1 MLCPGPN
8 GRIGTLLFQDST
20 TIPCVMEPIQG
31 QIMGVVR
38 ILMLVTIPISIL
50 FLWGKMRDQKPIF
63 SDLVHIAI
71 VFILLIGYGTF
82 FQDMTGFVGSVAN
95 ALYPSDR
102 ILAFYEALWGSP
114 LVPET
119 AGSFLSFL
127 SDPMGLFY
135 VLLVDFLKVLVFL
148 FTLIRYAL
156 LSFLYVI
163 GPLLFAMGTIPGL
176 FFMVLQW
183 ARNALEI
190 MFWLVIHN
198 VFIAIFTAI
207 DLIQAI
213 QPAPLSVTITNRV
226 LSIGVM
232 LVLVL
237 MFLFVPILTHLL
249 LDRSYEG
256 IGSFVGPQAT
266 MMGKRMF
273 EAGFLRP
280 LSTGEMPLGLGELK
294 FGTVTK
300 DTGQGKRVYRKKQ
313 FRIGPYSV
321 TSLLWKRKPK
331 EKKELPAESASQDT
345 PQKSPLKTR
354 KAPTKKSSS
363 PESMPKTKTRTK
375 RTASKAVSEPGM
387 PKAPKRRK
395 SSKEEEG
402 DPKP

>member
-20 TIPCVMEPIQG
+20 TIPCVMVPIQG

-38 ILMLVTIPISIL
+38 ILMLVTLPISVL
-50 FLWGKMRDQKPIF
+50 VLWGKMRDQKPIF
-63 SDLVHIAI
+63 SDLVRIVT

-114 LVPET
+114 LVPGT

-163 GPLLFAMGTIPGL
+163 GPLLFAMGIIPGL
-176 FFMVLQW
+176 FFMVFQW
-183 ARNALEI
+183 GRNAIEI

-198 VFIAIFTAI
+198 VFIGIFTAI
-207 DLIQAI
+207 NLIQAI
-213 QPAPLSVTITNRV
+213 QPVALSVTITNRV

-256 IGSFVGPQAT
+256 IGSFVGPQVT

-331 EKKELPAESASQDT
+331 ETKELSAGSASEDT
-345 PQKSPLKTR
+345 PQKSPRKTR
-354 KAPTKKSSS
+354 KASTRKTPSSETPTK
-363 PESMPKTKTRTK
+363 PKTRTK
-375 RTASKAVSEPGM
+375 RTSSKPAPDSGM
-387 PKAPKRRK
+387 PRAPKRRK
-395 SSKEEEG
+395 SAKKEESEAN
-402 DPKP
+402 P